1 MHAGGCLATVEADTP
16 WGKQA
21 AATGC
26 MHTHRQSTM
35 DIVDAHQGK
44 SAEQYLTDLHNKC
57 SGGFDMTAPHEI
69 AVASFQE
76 LMHAHS

>member
-1 MHAGGCLATVEADTP
+1 MHAGGCLSTVEADILR
-16 WGKQA
+16 GKQA

-26 MHTHRQSTM
+26 TQAHGRSTM

-44 SAEQYLTDLHNKC
+44 SAGQCLTDLHNKC
-57 SGGFDMTAPHEI
+57 IGGFGMTSPHEI
-69 AVASFQE
+69 AMASFQE

>member
-1 MHAGGCLATVEADTP
+1 MQVGALPLWKLILRGANRLLQQGAC
-16 WGKQA
+16 
-21 AATGC
+21 
-26 MHTHRQSTM
+26 THRQSTM

-44 SAEQYLTDLHNKC
+44 SAEQCLTDLHNKC